1 MKSKT
6 NEVLDWLKKGKPLT
20 NLMAI
25 QMFGVSNLPP
35 IIFQLRAKGYSIS
48 SEIVKDEYGR
58 KCFTQYRMTADDK

>member
-6 NEVLDWLKKGKPLT
+6 SEVLNWLKKGKPLT

-35 IIFQLRAKGYSIS
+35 IIFQLRAKGNVIE
-48 SEIVKDEYGR
+48 SEVVKDKYGR
-58 KCFTQYRMTADDK
+58 KCFTQYKMESNDK

>member
-6 NEVLDWLKKGKPLT
+6 SEVLNWLKKGKPLT

-35 IIFQLRAKGYSIS
+35 IIFQLRAKGNVIE
-48 SEIVKDEYGR
+48 SEVVKDEYGR
-58 KCFTQYRMTADDK
+58 KCFTQYKMEANDK

>member
-1 MKSKT
+1 MESKI
-6 NEVLDWLKKGKPLT
+6 NEVLNWLKKGKPLT

-48 SEIVKDEYGR
+48 SEVVKDEYGR
-58 KCFTQYRMTADDK
+58 KCFTQYRMEDNEK